1 MGASAVET
9 DDAETRS
16 DPICSSATVQNLG
29 KVNRSPWSPWHL
41 QARDFQPH
49 TLVYSCLLLSTK
61 SSITL
66 WYTTFALP
74 NQL

>member
-16 DPICSSATVQNLG
+16 DPICSFATVQNLG
-29 KVNRSPWSPWHL
+29 KVNRSPCSPWRL
-41 QARDFQPH
+41 QAWDFQLH
-49 TLVYSCLLLSTK
+49 TLVCSCLLLSTQP
-61 SSITL
+61 STSL
-66 WYTTFALP
+66 WYTTFALV